1 MARHVTFK
9 IKTFPI
15 VKSTKL
21 LPITQQKISPGRPL
35 GTGNEG
41 MLMTNPG
48 VRGRK
53 TPVKNITNDRC
64 VLPFRE
70 DCVLI
75 VRPGPSLK
83 KRIIIIKAPSYNSLQ
98 FRLTNTY
105 LFDQFML
112 LFVGTKNTSRNA
124 QVNGCVCVCV
134 CVCMCLNDTT
144 TCWQTVGDKWNLSL
158 FSPTVSQHVVVLS
171 HTPI

>member
-1 MARHVTFK
+1 MTFK
-9 IKTFPI
+9 IETFPI
-15 VKSTKL
+15 VKSTNL
-21 LPITQQKISPGRPL
+21 LPITQQKISPGRRL

-41 MLMTNPG
+41 MLMTKPG

-83 KRIIIIKAPSYNSLQ
+83 KEIIKAPSYNFLQ

-105 LFDQFML
+105 RTCLCFRQLFANCL
-112 LFVGTKNTSRNA
+112 PTCC
-124 QVNGCVCVCV
+124 CVI
-134 CVCMCLNDTT
+134 TYT
-144 TCWQTVGDKWNLSL
+144 NLSL
-158 FSPTVSQHVVVLS
+158 PTRVDQH
-171 HTPI
+171 